1 MKNFS
6 SLILLLIVIQ
16 SNAQYYY
23 KDLLATTD
31 INEKMKI
38 YILNNVH
45 KVIATGYT
53 SNGTATSNFNETQE
67 SDFKNK
73 QLSITTVLN
82 QNTNRIIF
90 KFDENGRLQ
99 NLNDSSTGMISNS
112 VYAYDVSGKLVEI
125 SNTIKDSS
133 QDFSQTESHFWMY
146 KNNSPEKMWRIIN
159 MTDSLEVRF
168 KSDESGNIIEEQNF
182 RKEKES
188 DPTYYYYDDKNRLTD
203 IVRYNT
209 KAKRLLPDFMFEYD
223 EKNRVIQKIS
233 TISNIGLGYLIWRYL
248 FDEKGLKTKEALFN
262 KEKQLQGRI
271 DYTYNTP

>member
-112 VYAYDVSGKLVEI
+112 VYTYDVSGKLVEI

-133 QDFSQTESHFWMY
+133 QDFSQTESHLWMY

-182 RKEKES
+182 RKEKGS

-248 FDEKGLKTKEALFN
+248 FDEKGLKTKEALYN